1 MELNTDGY
9 RLKYFIGE
17 RMGQTGSYDLLIQK
31 LDAFTRR
38 YYLNKMIRGS
48 LITVGAVL
56 AVFLVYNLLEHE
68 FYFNSGTR
76 LMLLLSF
83 IGMTLASLGYLV
95 AYPLA
100 QYYRLG
106 KVISHD
112 QAATIIGNH
121 FGHIQDKLLNVLQ
134 LRRQADGA
142 SVNTELLFAGI
153 EQKTKEI
160 EIVPFKAAIDLTKNK
175 RYLRYALPPLLI
187 LLVLLVAAPSIIRDS
202 TNRLIHT
209 NKVFEREAPFRFVV
223 NTDQALSVVQY
234 EDYDLQI
241 VTEGA
246 MVPAEVYIEI
256 DHYSYRMRKDGPDAF
271 SYHFKNVSDDT
282 PFRIYAGPVSS
293 QDMTLSV
300 IKKPGIMTLDIGLDY
315 PSYTG
320 RKDEELRNIGD
331 LVVPEGTLLTWDIQ
345 AAHTEAMDVLFEGN
359 ASKQEAER
367 RSEDRFIVKSKA
379 GKDGRYTLY
388 LNNSLLPH
396 PDSIQYSIR
405 VVPDRYPGIRVESFT
420 DSLQK
425 DIIYFAGNVDDDY
438 GIRTL
443 AFQYEILDDKG
454 KVKGVK
460 TQGLGVP
467 HPTQYSYTHS
477 FDIKSLEL
485 QPGEQVQ
492 YYFEVHDNDG
502 IHGSKASRT
511 PVMQYRKPTAEE
523 YDKKENENNA
533 SIQQNLEKSLKET
546 RDLQE
551 EMKKLKEK
559 LLQEKKTEW
568 QDKKEIEK
576 LMDRHEALQKQ
587 MQQAL
592 EKFQENLQNQEE
604 HSKPSEELQEKQEK
618 VEELMKDLQSKEMEE
633 LMKKIEE
640 MMKQLD
646 KENSIDMMEQMN
658 DKDQELEKEL
668 DRMLELFKQLQ
679 VEVEMQQ
686 AIEKLE
692 KMAEKEEQLS
702 KESEA
707 EQKPSEEMQKDQ
719 EELNKE
725 FDQLQKDMKDLQEK
739 NKELEKPKNMEGADE
754 QMEKIDQDMQK
765 SQEQLEQKQNKN
777 ASKSQKNASQRMKD
791 MAQQMN
797 AQMQQGEQE
806 QMELDMAMLRQLLEN
821 LVTLSFDQEHLIN
834 DFNTTE
840 VTTPRYVSLVQEQ
853 YKIKDDFKVVEDTLH
868 ALSKRVTQI
877 EGFVQ
882 EKVSDINLN
891 LKKSLEQLEERNK
904 VVSSDHQQR
913 TMTYL
918 NDLALMLSEVM
929 NQMQQQMANKM
940 PGSQMCN
947 KPGGKGAGKS
957 GKVPMD
963 KITQG
968 QQELNGEMQKMS
980 EQMKK
985 GDQGKMSKE
994 FAQMAAKQAALRK
1007 ALKDLNQEKKEQ
1019 GKGMPELDNI
1029 TEEMNKIE
1037 IDLVNKRLNNETL
1050 NRQKDITTRLL
1061 EAEKSD
1067 RQRDQDEK
1075 RQAETAQ
1082 QQKRSMPP
1090 ALEQYI
1096 RQREAEIEQYKSVSP
1111 DLKPYY
1117 KFLVEEYYQSL
1128 KNTN

>member
-1 MELNTDGY
+1 
-9 RLKYFIGE
+9 
-17 RMGQTGSYDLLIQK
+17 MGQTGSYNLLIQK

-38 YYLNKMIRGS
+38 YYLNKLIRGS
-48 LITVGAVL
+48 LITVGAIL
-56 AVFLVYNLLEHE
+56 AVFLVYNLLEHQ
-68 FYFNSGTR
+68 FYFSGGTR
-76 LMLLLSF
+76 LALLLSF
-83 IGMTLASLGYLV
+83 IGISVASLGYFV

-106 KVISHD
+106 KVISHE
-112 QAATIIGNH
+112 QAASIIGNH
-121 FGHIQDKLLNVLQ
+121 FGHVQDKLLNVLQ
-134 LRRQADGA
+134 LKRQADEVSG
-142 SVNTELLFAGI
+142 NTELLLAGI
-153 EQKTKEI
+153 EQKTKDI
-160 EIVPFKAAIDLTKNK
+160 DLVPFKTAIDLSKNK
-175 RYLRYALPPLLI
+175 KYLRYALPPLLL

-209 NKVFEREAPFRFVV
+209 NKVYEREAPFRFVV
-223 NTDQALSVVQY
+223 NSDQSLSVVQY
-234 EDYDLQI
+234 EDFDLQI
-241 VTEGA
+241 TTEGS

-256 DHYSYRMRKDGPDAF
+256 DNYSYRMRKDGADAF
-271 SYHFKNVSDDT
+271 SYNFKNVLEDT

-293 QDMTLSV
+293 QEMNLSV
-300 IKKPGIMTLDIGLDY
+300 IKKPGILNFDIGLDY

-331 LVVPEGTLLTWDIQ
+331 LVVPEGTQLTWDIQ
-345 AAHTEAMDVLFEGN
+345 AAHTEALDVLFEGST
-359 ASKQEAER
+359 SKLEAEQ
-367 RSEDRFIVKSKA
+367 RSDDRFIIKSRA
-379 GKDGRYTLY
+379 GKDGRYTIY

-396 PDSIQYSIR
+396 PDSVQYSIR
-405 VVPDRYPGIRVESFT
+405 VVPDRFPGIRVESFT

-443 AFQYEILDDKG
+443 VFQYEILDEKG
-454 KVKGVK
+454 KLKDVK

-477 FDIKSLEL
+477 FDIQTLAL

-533 SIQQNLEKSLKET
+533 SIQLNLEKSLKESQE
-546 RDLQE
+546 LQE
-551 EMKKLKEK
+551 DMKRLKEK
-559 LLQEKKTEW
+559 MMQQKKAEW

-576 LMDRHEALQKQ
+576 LIERHHTLQMQ
-587 MQQAL
+587 MQQAQ
-592 EKFQENLQNQEE
+592 EKFQENLQNQQE
-604 HSKPSEELQEKQEK
+604 HSKPSEEVLEKQEK
-618 VEELMKDLQSKEMEE
+618 IQELMDELQSKEMEE
-633 LMKKIEE
+633 LMKKMEE
-640 MMKQLD
+640 LL
-646 KENSIDMMEQMN
+646 KELEKEGAIDMMEQMESN
-658 DKDQELEKEL
+658 DEELEKEL
-668 DRMLELFKQLQ
+668 DRMLEMIKELE
-679 VEVEMQQ
+679 VEVEMEQ

-692 KMAEKEEQLS
+692 EMAKEEEQLS
-702 KESEA
+702 KETE
-707 EQKPSEEMQKDQ
+707 EQQKPNEDLQKEQ
-719 EELNKE
+719 EKLNEK
-725 FDQLQKDMKDLQEK
+725 FDELQKDMKDLEK
-739 NKELEKPKNMEGADE
+739 KNEELERPKNMEGAEE

-765 SQEQLEQKQNKN
+765 SEEQLKQNQSKN
-777 ASKSQKNASQRMKD
+777 ASKSQKNAAQRMKD
-791 MAQQMN
+791 MAGQMKQQME
-797 AQMQQGEQE
+797 QGEQE
-806 QMELDMAMLRQLLEN
+806 QMEEDMAMLRQLLEN

-834 DFNTTE
+834 DFAATE

-853 YKIKDDFKVVEDTLH
+853 FKVKDDFKVVEDTLH

-877 EGFVQ
+877 ESFVQ
-882 EKVSDINLN
+882 EKVTDIKFN

-947 KPGGKGAGKS
+947 KPGGKSSGKS

-968 QQELNGEMQKMS
+968 QQDLNGEMKKLS
-980 EQMKK
+980 DQMKK

-994 FAQMAAKQAALRK
+994 FAEMAAKQAALRK
-1007 ALKDLNQEKKEQ
+1007 ALKDLGDEKKEQ

-1050 NRQKDITTRLL
+1050 KRQQDIMTRLL

-1075 RQAETAQ
+1075 RQAETAL

>member
-1 MELNTDGY
+1 
-9 RLKYFIGE
+9 
-17 RMGQTGSYDLLIQK
+17 MGQTGSYHLLIQK

-38 YYLNKMIRGS
+38 YYLNKLIRGS
-48 LITVGAVL
+48 LITSGAVL
-56 AVFLVYNLLEHE
+56 AVFLFYNLLEHQ
-68 FYFNSGTR
+68 FYFSSGTR
-76 LMLLLSF
+76 LLLLVSF
-83 IGMTLASLGYLV
+83 IGMALACLGYFV

-100 QYYRLG
+100 QYFKLG
-106 KVISHD
+106 KIISHD

-121 FGHIQDKLLNVLQ
+121 FGHIEDKLLNVLQ
-134 LRRQADGA
+134 LKRQADTTDGNA
-142 SVNTELLFAGI
+142 ELLFAGI

-160 EIVPFKAAIDLTKNK
+160 ELVPFKAAIDLGKNR
-175 RYLRYALPPLLI
+175 RYLRYALPPLLL

-202 TNRLIHT
+202 TDRLIHT
-209 NKVFEREAPFRFVV
+209 RKVYEREAPFRFIV
-223 NTDQALSVVQY
+223 NPDKPLSVVQY
-234 EDYDLQI
+234 DDYELNLT
-241 VTEGA
+241 TEGS
-246 MVPAEVYIEI
+246 MMPAEVYIEI
-256 DHYSYRMRKDGPDAF
+256 DNYSYRMRKDDAGAF
-271 SYHFKNVSDDT
+271 SYNFKNVLEDT

-293 QDMTLSV
+293 QEMTLGV
-300 IKKPGIMTLDIGLDY
+300 IKKPGILTLDIGLDY

-320 RKDEELRNIGD
+320 RKDEDLRNIGD
-331 LVVPEGTLLTWDIQ
+331 LVVPEGTQLTWDIQ
-345 AAHTEAMDVLFEGN
+345 AAHTEALDIIFEGN
-359 ASKQEAER
+359 STRQEAER
-367 RSEDRFIVKSKA
+367 RSEDRFILKAKA
-379 GKDGRYTLY
+379 GKDGRYTLF
-388 LNNSLLPH
+388 LNNSLLPE
-396 PDSIQYSIR
+396 PDSVQYSIR
-405 VVPDRYPGIRVESFT
+405 VIPDRYPGIRVESFT

-425 DIIYFAGNVDDDY
+425 DIVYFAGNVDDDY

-443 AFQYEILDDKG
+443 TFQYELLDEKG
-454 KVKGVK
+454 KVKDIK

-477 FDIKSLEL
+477 FDIQSLGL
-485 QPGEQVQ
+485 LPGETVQ

-511 PVMQYRKPTAEE
+511 PVMQYRKPPAEE
-523 YDKKENENNA
+523 FDKKENENNN
-533 SIQQNLEKSLKET
+533 SIQLNLEKSLAET

-551 EMKKLKEK
+551 DMKRLKEK
-559 LLQEKKTEW
+559 LMQEKKVEW
-568 QDKKEIEK
+568 QDKKEMEK
-576 LMDRHEALQKQ
+576 LIERHNNLQEQ
-587 MQQAL
+587 MQ
-592 EKFQENLQNQEE
+592 ESIDKFNENLQMQEE
-604 HSKPSEELQEKQEK
+604 HSKPSQELLEKQEK
-618 VEELMKDLQSKEMEE
+618 VQELMDELMSEEMKELLKKMEE
-633 LMKKIEE
+633 LMKELE
-640 MMKQLD
+640 
-646 KENSIDMMEQMN
+646 KEGALDMMEQMES
-658 DKDQELEKEL
+658 KDEDLEKEL
-668 DRMLELFKQLQ
+668 DRMLELFKQL
-679 VEVEMQQ
+679 EVEAEMEQ

-702 KESEA
+702 KETE
-707 EQKPSEEMQKDQ
+707 EQKKDN
-719 EELNKE
+719 EELKKEQEKLNEE
-725 FDQLQKDMKDLQEK
+725 FDSLQQDMKELQEK
-739 NKELEKPKNMEGADE
+739 NKELERPKDMEGADE
-754 QMEKIDQDMQK
+754 QMEKIDQDMEN

-777 ASKSQKNASQRMKD
+777 ASKSQKNAAQRMRD
-791 MAQQMN
+791 MASQMGK
-797 AQMQQGEQE
+797 QMEQSDQE
-806 QMELDMAMLRQLLEN
+806 QMQEDMAMLRQLLEN
-821 LVTLSFDQEHLIN
+821 LVTLSFDQERLIN
-834 DFNTTE
+834 DFTSTE
-840 VTTPRYVSLVQEQ
+840 VTTPRYVTLVQDQ

-877 EGFVQ
+877 ESFVH

-929 NQMQQQMANKM
+929 NQMQQQMANQM

-947 KPGGKGAGKS
+947 KPGGKSSGKS
-957 GKVPMD
+957 GRVPMD

-968 QQELNGEMQKMS
+968 QQEMNGELQKMS
-980 EQMKK
+980 DQLKK

-1007 ALKDLNQEKKEQ
+1007 QLKELSQEKKEQ
-1019 GKGMPELDNI
+1019 GKGLPELDNI

-1037 IDLVNKRLNNETL
+1037 IDLVNKRLNAETL
-1050 NRQKDITTRLL
+1050 KRQQDITTRLL
-1061 EAEKSD
+1061 EAEKSE

-1128 KNTN
+1128 KNSK

>member
-1 MELNTDGY
+1 
-9 RLKYFIGE
+9 
-17 RMGQTGSYDLLIQK
+17 MGQTGSYHLLIQK

-38 YYLNKMIRGS
+38 YYLNKLIRGS
-48 LITVGAVL
+48 LITSGAVL
-56 AVFLVYNLLEHE
+56 AVFLVYNLLEHQ
-68 FYFNSGTR
+68 FYFSGGTR
-76 LMLLLSF
+76 LLLLLSF
-83 IGMTLASLGYLV
+83 IGIALACLGYFIV
-95 AYPLA
+95 YPLA
-100 QYYRLG
+100 QYFRLG

-121 FGHIQDKLLNVLQ
+121 FGHIEDRLLNVLQ
-134 LRRQADGA
+134 LKRQADLIEG
-142 SVNTELLFAGI
+142 NPELLFAGI

-160 EIVPFKAAIDLTKNK
+160 DLVPFKAAIDLGKNRK
-175 RYLRYALPPLLI
+175 YLRYALPPLLL

-209 NKVFEREAPFRFVV
+209 GKVFEREAPFRFIV
-223 NTDQALSVVQY
+223 NPDKPLSVVQY
-234 EDYDLQI
+234 DDYDLNI
-241 VTEGA
+241 TTEGT

-256 DHYSYRMRKDGPDAF
+256 DNYSYRMRKDDTGAF
-271 SYHFKNVSDDT
+271 SYNFKNVLEDT

-293 QDMTLSV
+293 TELMLGV
-300 IKKPGIMTLDIGLDY
+300 IKKPGILTFDIELDY

-320 RKDEELRNIGD
+320 RKDEDLRNIGD
-331 LVVPEGTLLTWDIQ
+331 LVVPEGTQLTWDIQ
-345 AAHTEAMDVLFEGN
+345 AAHTEALDVQFEGN
-359 ASKQEAER
+359 PNKQESER
-367 RSEDRFIVKSKA
+367 RSEDRFILKSRA
-379 GKDGRYTLY
+379 VKDGRYTLY
-388 LNNSLLPH
+388 LNNSLLPQ

-405 VVPDRYPGIRVESFT
+405 VVPDRYPGIRVQSFT

-425 DIIYFAGNVDDDY
+425 DIVYFAGNVDDDY

-443 AFQYEILDDKG
+443 SFQYEVLDAKG
-454 KVKGVK
+454 KMKDVK

-477 FDIKSLEL
+477 FDIQNL
-485 QPGEQVQ
+485 QLLPGETVQ

-523 YDKKENENNA
+523 YDKKENENNN
-533 SIQQNLEKSLKET
+533 SIQLNIEKSLAET

-551 EMKKLKEK
+551 DMKRLKEK
-559 LLQEKKTEW
+559 LMQEKKVEW

-576 LMDRHEALQKQ
+576 LIERHHSLQEQ
-587 MQQAL
+587 MQEAIQ
-592 EKFQENLQNQEE
+592 KFDENLQMQEE
-604 HSKPSEELQEKQEK
+604 HTKPSEELLEKQEK
-618 VEELMKDLQSKEMEE
+618 VQELMDELMSEEMKELLKKMEE
-633 LMKKIEE
+633 LMKELE
-640 MMKQLD
+640 
-646 KENSIDMMEQMN
+646 KEGALDMMEQMESN
-658 DKDQELEKEL
+658 DEDLEKEL
-668 DRMLELFKQLQ
+668 DRMLEMFKEL
-679 VEVEMQQ
+679 EVEAEMEQ

-692 KMAEKEEQLS
+692 KMAEKEDQLS
-702 KESEA
+702 KETE
-707 EQKPSEEMQKDQ
+707 EQKKENEELKKEQ
-719 EELNKE
+719 EDLNKE
-725 FDQLQKDMKDLQEK
+725 FDELQKDMK
-739 NKELEKPKNMEGADE
+739 ELEKKNSELERPKDMEGAEE
-754 QMEKIDQDMQK
+754 QMEKIDQDMEN
-765 SQEQLEQKQNKN
+765 SQEQLEQKQSKN
-777 ASKSQKNASQRMKD
+777 ASKSQKNAAQRMKD
-791 MAQQMN
+791 MASQMAQQME
-797 AQMQQGEQE
+797 QSDQE
-806 QMELDMAMLRQLLEN
+806 QMQEDMAMLRQLLEN
-821 LVTLSFDQEHLIN
+821 LVTLSFDQEHLIS
-834 DFNTTE
+834 DFTATE
-840 VTTPRYVSLVQEQ
+840 VTTPRYVTLVQEQ

-877 EGFVQ
+877 ESFVH

-891 LKKSLEQLEERNK
+891 LKRSLEQLEERNK
-904 VVSSDHQQR
+904 TVSSDHQQR

-929 NQMQQQMANKM
+929 NQMQQQMAQSM

-947 KPGGKGAGKS
+947 KPGGKTGGKS
-957 GKVPMD
+957 GRVPMD

-968 QQELNGEMQKMS
+968 QQQMNGEMQKLS
-980 EQMKK
+980 EQLKK
-985 GDQGKMSKE
+985 GEQGKMSKE

-1007 ALKDLNQEKKEQ
+1007 SLKDLSQEKKEQ

-1037 IDLVNKRLNNETL
+1037 IDLVNKRLNAETL
-1050 NRQKDITTRLL
+1050 KRQQDITTRLL
-1061 EAEKSD
+1061 EAEKSE

-1128 KNTN
+1128 KNSN